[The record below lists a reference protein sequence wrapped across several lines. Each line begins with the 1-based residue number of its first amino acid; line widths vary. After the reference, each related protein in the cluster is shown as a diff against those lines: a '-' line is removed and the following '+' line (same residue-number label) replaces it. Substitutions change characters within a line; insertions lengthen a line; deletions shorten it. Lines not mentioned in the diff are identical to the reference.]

1 MIFKSVMVRLVAVML
16 IVLVYGPVFSQK
28 SKKSESYN
36 VLKRDASVQQM
47 NALLEEA
54 VTLQKSSPPEALE
67 RVKEALAISLIRQ
80 DVVAESRCYI
90 LMGEINIGIAEWQL
104 ARDNFLQAYAKLMT
118 LKTVTVAPVAAALS
132 GLAKANLELGQYASA
147 LENLEELRKMNPDTE
162 TRVKAAID
170 KSEVYYRQ
178 GRYDEALQALASID
192 QGKVGISPAQ
202 QARVDNQRARIY
214 ARTNQ
219 VEESVRNLRAMQ
231 DNLRSSAGAAPK
243 AQEEEMRSAKDD
255 IAQVLE
261 EQKRYDEKIELLN
274 SSIDYNTDVKN
285 FGEVARDKV
294 ELGNTLIAKGNA
306 TEAFRELEDAALIA
320 DTISDPK
327 KQADALLSLA
337 ELHRDYGNT
346 AEALATYRK
355 YSDAVAR
362 NEDEVAKR
370 VQERADILRT
380 QRDIGEISSYIAISK
395 QEEQLAQ
402 AMVFRQKLIIYGLV
416 IIIVVIGVTSFFIYR
431 SARASKTANQLLA
444 LKSLRSQMNP
454 HFIFNA
460 LNSVNHFVAQ
470 QDERAANRF
479 LTEFSRLMRLVLE
492 NSQLDFIPLNK
503 EKEIISLYLKLEH
516 YRFRDK
522 FDYEIVVDESINSE
536 VVEIPPMLIQ
546 PYIENAVW
554 HGLRYRESKGFLS
567 VFIGQEAD
575 AIVIRISDNGIGRRR
590 SAELKT
596 ENQQK
601 HQSTGLKNI
610 RERLDIINSVYRSR
624 CSVEI
629 SDLPDDGGTVVTLH
643 VPVVQTSKVYA

>member
-1 MIFKSVMVRLVAVML
+1 MARLVAFTFFVL
-16 IVLVYGPVFSQK
+16 ITCHTFAQE
-28 SKKSESYN
+28 SKKSSSYDK
-36 VLKRDASVQQM
+36 LKRESSANEM

-54 VTLQKSSPPEALE
+54 ELLRQSAPSEALE

-90 LMGEINIGIAEWQL
+90 LMGDINLGITEWQL
-104 ARDNFLQAYAKLMT
+104 ARDNFTQAYNKLNT
-118 LKTVTVAPVAAALS
+118 RKIVSAGPVIASLS
-132 GLAKANLELGQYASA
+132 GLAKANLELGNYSSA
-147 LENLEELRKMNPDTE
+147 LENLRTLRSYNPDTE

-170 KSEVYYRQ
+170 ESEVYYRQ
-178 GRYDEALQALASID
+178 ERYDEALEVLASVERTKA
-192 QGKVGISPAQ
+192 GVSPLQ
-202 QARVDNQRARIY
+202 QARIDNQRARIY
-214 ARTNQ
+214 ARTKQ
-219 VEESVRNLRAMQ
+219 VEESVRNLRQ
-231 DNLRSSAGAAPK
+231 GQNTLRSNSGSAPR
-243 AQEEEMRSAKDD
+243 AQEQEMRSAKDD
-255 IAQVLE
+255 IAQVLD

-274 SSIDYNTDVKN
+274 SSIDYNTDIKN

-294 ELGNTLIAKGNA
+294 ELGSTLIAKGN
-306 TEAFRELEDAALIA
+306 TSEALRELRDAALIA
-320 DTISDPK
+320 DTVSDPK
-327 KQADALLSLA
+327 KQAEAFLSLA
-337 ELHRDYGNT
+337 ELHRNYGNT
-346 AEALATYRK
+346 TDALATYRK
-355 YSDAVAR
+355 YSEAVTR
-362 NEDEVAKR
+362 NEAEEEKR
-370 VQERADILRT
+370 IQQRAEILRT

-402 AMVFRQKLIIYGLV
+402 AMVFRQKLIIYGLILIIV
-416 IIIVVIGVTSFFIYR
+416 IIAVTSFFIYR
-431 SARASKTANQLLA
+431 SARASRTANQLLA

-470 QDERAANRF
+470 QDERAANKF

-492 NSQLDFIPLNK
+492 NSQLDFIPLSK

-522 FDYEIVVDESINSE
+522 FDYEITVDDEINGDT
-536 VVEIPPMLIQ
+536 VEIPPMLVQ

-567 VFIGQEAD
+567 VKIEQQTD
-575 AIVIRISDNGIGRRR
+575 NIVITISDNGIGRRR

-624 CSVEI
+624 CRVEI
-629 SDLPDDGGTVVTLH
+629 FDKPDDGGTVVTLY
-643 VPVVQTSKVYA
+643 VPAVQTSKTYA